1 MQEWDVVGVLA
12 ALAALFGLVIAPIV
26 KLTQAI
32 TRLTATRVQVSA
44 FNDIQKVRNKW
55 KATNLKNSNHRKIT
69 SWKRKASKIQHRN
82 EMAIKQLRCIIRFGR
97 L

>member
-32 TRLTATRVQVSA
+32 TRLTATME
-44 FNDIQKVRNKW
+44 
-55 KATNLKNSNHRKIT
+55 NLKQSMEDLTTNNQTAHESL
-69 SWKRKASKIQHRN
+69 WKYAHGQDTRLSDHETR
-82 EMAIKQLRCIIRFGR
+82 IRIMEDAR
-97 L
+97 

>member
-32 TRLTATRVQVSA
+32 TRLTATME
-44 FNDIQKVRNKW
+44 
-55 KATNLKNSNHRKIT
+55 NLKQSMEDLTANNQTAHESLWQNARELGTQINDHEAR
-69 SWKRKASKIQHRN
+69 
-82 EMAIKQLRCIIRFGR
+82 IRVIEET
-97 L
+97 